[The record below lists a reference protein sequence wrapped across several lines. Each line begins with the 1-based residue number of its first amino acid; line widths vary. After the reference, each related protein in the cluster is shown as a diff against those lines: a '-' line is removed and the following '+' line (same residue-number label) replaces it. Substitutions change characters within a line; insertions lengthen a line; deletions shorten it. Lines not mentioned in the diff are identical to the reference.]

1 MLLVDSNEE
10 RAAPEL
16 VTLIKQSVQT
26 VSTALNNAHMSDY
39 FFSNYDGKTFQFSR
53 KQAGELLGNID
64 EAERQLAD
72 YYPQADVNCQIV
84 EGIISPL
91 RFKGIDV
98 ESHEKARVSFR
109 EIGSTIYGYKI
120 HPNGQ
125 MSGHSFSGVT
135 ASMYYAWR
143 HRLFMA
149 GIPTYETIN
158 YTETARLL
166 ITLYKN
172 EQKKAEEHSTL
183 QRVIIPRL
191 QIREAEPF
199 MKALIYLGH
208 AYKLD
213 IGEKKAAAIAE
224 KFCNIGD
231 LAMAGVEDI
240 CCEGIGKQ
248 TASKI
253 LMALR
258 GQI

>member
-10 RAAPEL
+10 RSAPEL
-16 VTLIKQSVQT
+16 VTLLKQSVQV

-39 FFSNYDGKTFQFSR
+39 FFSNYEGKTFQFSR

-72 YYPQADVNCQIV
+72 YYEQAIVNCQIV
-84 EGIISPL
+84 EGIISPI
-91 RFKGIDV
+91 RFKGIEV
-98 ESHEKARVSFR
+98 ESHGNNRVSVR
-109 EIGSTIYGYKI
+109 EIGSTIYGYRI

-125 MSGHSFSGVT
+125 LSGHSFNGVT

-149 GIPTYETIN
+149 GIPTYETLN
-158 YTETARLL
+158 YAETARLL
-166 ITLYKN
+166 ITIYKN
-172 EQKKAEEHSTL
+172 EQKPPEEHTTL

-191 QIREAEPF
+191 QLREAEPF
-199 MKALIYLGH
+199 MKALIFIGH

-213 IGEKKAAAIAE
+213 IGEKKASALAE
-224 KFCNIGD
+224 KFVNIAD
-231 LAMAGVEDI
+231 LAMASVEDI

-253 LMALR
+253 LVALR